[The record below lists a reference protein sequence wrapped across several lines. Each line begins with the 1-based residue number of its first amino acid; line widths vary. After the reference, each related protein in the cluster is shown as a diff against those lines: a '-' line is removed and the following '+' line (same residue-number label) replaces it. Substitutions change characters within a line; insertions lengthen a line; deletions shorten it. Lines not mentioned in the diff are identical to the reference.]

1 MLSFT
6 SLVFKESYIFSTVFS
21 LLYGALVE
29 YKVGYKITKILLN
42 DNNNEHGEILI
53 LYLMCDSLINSCL
66 SCSWGNDSRS
76 CINLD
81 SYKFIREPC

>member
-1 MLSFT
+1 M
-6 SLVFKESYIFSTVFS
+6 
-21 LLYGALVE
+21 
-29 YKVGYKITKILLN
+29 KILLN

-53 LYLMCDSLINSCL
+53 LYLMCGSLINSCL

-81 SYKFIREPC
+81 DYKFIREPC